1 MMQVNFQ
8 VDVTPV
14 LQALD
19 PQTAN
24 ALLTKALL
32 QIEQEIVR
40 EVVDIFQVQGKPLR
54 WAPLK
59 ESTLEKRRKGKARY
73 RGQMV
78 QDGRSV
84 QILVD
89 TGQLRGSIISATHP
103 DSYRQRGRWFVEVG
117 TRRRYA
123 WAHQAGVPERNLPA
137 RPFMVVTDDLVQR
150 VISLLQN
157 LGLYSGGQ
165 S

>member
-1 MMQVNFQ
+1 MQVNFK
-8 VDVTPV
+8 VDVEPV
-14 LQALD
+14 IKALD
-19 PQTAN
+19 PQVAES
-24 ALLTKALL
+24 LLVKALF
-32 QIEQEIVR
+32 QIEQEVVR
-40 EVVDIFQVQGKPLR
+40 EVVDIFQAQGKPQK

-59 ESTLEKRRKGKARY
+59 ESTLRRRRRGKARY
-73 RGQMV
+73 KGQMV

-89 TGQLRGSIISATHP
+89 TGQLRGSIISASHP
-103 DSYRQRGRWFVEVG
+103 DSYRQKGRWFVEVG

-137 RPFMVVTDDLVQR
+137 RPFMVVTDDLVKR